1 MDAER
6 GGSYQRVSGHDLA
19 ALLNPRAAVL
29 ITSCDPAGRPNVMT
43 AVWQTPLSHRPPMV
57 GISIAPARYTHGLIA
72 QVGEFVV
79 NVVDEGFDAAVELC
93 GDVSGAQ
100 ADKFALAGLK
110 TLPAARVR
118 PPLIAGA
125 LAHLECRVVQSVT
138 CGDHT
143 LFVGE
148 VLHAQALQGTFEGGW
163 EEPAHVLLAFRRD
176 LFGHAVPAGESKKTG
191 FT

>member
-6 GGSYQRVSGHDLA
+6 GASYQRVNGHDLA

-29 ITSCDPAGRPNVMT
+29 VTSCDAAGRPNVMT
-43 AVWQTPLSHRPPMV
+43 AVWQSPLSHRPPMV
-57 GISIAPARYTHGLIA
+57 GISIAPERYTHRLITA
-72 QVGEFVV
+72 VGEFVV
-79 NVVDEGFDAAVELC
+79 NVVDESFATAVELC
-93 GDVSGAQ
+93 GDVSGVQ
-100 ADKFALAGLK
+100 TDKFVLAHLEV
-110 TLPAARVR
+110 LPAARVR

-125 LAHLECRVVQSVT
+125 LAHLECRVAQSVT

-148 VLHAQALQGTFEGGW
+148 VLYAQALDGTFERGW
-163 EEPAHVLLAFRRD
+163 KEPARVLLAFQRD
-176 LFGHAVPAGESKKTG
+176 LFGHAVPVEESKRTG